1 MRKMLFSFVIL
12 LLSGFIQT
20 TLSAETASGPENV
33 PRMTKE
39 QLKAQLGNSDF
50 AIIDVRSDHD
60 WQDSN
65 TKIKGAVRENPSKL
79 DSWINNYPKDKT
91 IVLYC
96 A

>member
-20 TLSAETASGPENV
+20 TLSVETASGSENV

-50 AIIDVRSDHD
+50 VIIDVRSDHD

-79 DSWINNYPKDKT
+79 DSWVNNYPKDKT

>member
-1 MRKMLFSFVIL
+1 MRKTLFAFIIL
-12 LLSGFIQT
+12 LLSGLIQA
-20 TLSAETASGPENV
+20 TLYAETASGPENV

-39 QLKAQLGNSDF
+39 QLKAQLGNPNL
-50 AIIDVRSDHD
+50 AIIDVRADHD

-79 DSWINNYPKDKT
+79 DSWVNTYPKDKT